1 MTLQV
6 ACQAC
11 DTIHRSD
18 TRLWRCGCGAA
29 LDVGFQGAIDV
40 DAIGRRPPGMWRYRE
55 ALPIGADAHIVS
67 FNEGF
72 TPIVR
77 MQFDGKPLSVKQ
89 ENLFPTGSFKDRGAS
104 VLISRAL
111 ELGVERVVEDSSGNA
126 GAAVAAYAAKAGIEC
141 EIYVPESTSPGKLA
155 QIRLYGAKLIRVPG
169 SREDTARAAMEA
181 AESHFYASHVWNPFF
196 FQGTKTYAFEIWE
209 QLDFS
214 APDTLIVPTGHGTML
229 IGAFLG
235 FRDLMENGL
244 IARLP
249 RIIAVQAAGCA
260 PLYRMW
266 RDQSA
271 NLAPVD
277 SSGTIAEGI
286 AIAEPTRAS
295 QILDIVH
302 ETGGR
307 IVAVTDAE
315 IERALLDICRQ
326 GLYAEPTSA
335 TAVAAFRKI
344 PTERDECIV
353 APLTGHGLKS
363 TEKLLKLTDGQR

>member
-1 MTLQV
+1 MTLKIV
-6 ACQAC
+6 CRAC
-11 DTIHRSD
+11 DTVHPQD
-18 TRLWRCGCGAA
+18 TRFWRCGCGGP
-29 LDVGFQGAIDV
+29 LDVGFRCTID
-40 DAIGRRPPGMWRYRE
+40 AGKIGRRAPGMWRYRE
-55 ALPIGADAHIVS
+55 ALPIGADAHVVS

-72 TPIVR
+72 TPIVG
-77 MQFDGKPLSVKQ
+77 MQIDGKPLNVKQ

-104 VLISRAL
+104 VLISRAA

-126 GAAVAAYAAKAGIEC
+126 GAAVAAYAAKAGIDC

-155 QIRLYGAKLIRVPG
+155 QISLYGAKLIRVPG
-169 SREDTARAAMEA
+169 SREATARAAMAA
-181 AESHFYASHVWNPFF
+181 AEHHFYASHVWNPFF

-209 QLDFS
+209 QLGFN
-214 APDTLIVPTGHGTML
+214 APDALIVPTGHGTML

-235 FRDLMENGL
+235 FRDLQENGL
-244 IARLP
+244 IDRLP
-249 RIIAVQAAGCA
+249 RMIAVQAANCA

-266 RDQSA
+266 RDQ
-271 NLAPVD
+271 LAEPPLS
-277 SSGTIAEGI
+277 SSGNTIAEGI

-295 QILDIVH
+295 QILDIIR

-315 IERALLDICRQ
+315 IKEALLDICKQ

-335 TAVAAFRKI
+335 TAIAAFRKV
-344 PTERDECIV
+344 PASGDECIV

-363 TEKLLKLTDGQR
+363 TEKMLKLNGE

>member
-1 MTLQV
+1 MTLRIV
-6 ACQAC
+6 CRAC
-11 DTIHRSD
+11 DTVHPQD
-18 TRLWRCGCGAA
+18 TRLWRCGCGGL
-29 LDVGFQGAIDV
+29 LDVGFRGAID
-40 DAIGRRPPGMWRYRE
+40 AGKIKRRSPGMWRYRE
-55 ALPIGADAHIVS
+55 ALPIGADTHVVS

-77 MQFDGKPLSVKQ
+77 MQIDGRPLTVKQ

-104 VLISRAL
+104 VLISRAA

-169 SREDTARAAMEA
+169 SREATARAAMAA
-181 AESHFYASHVWNPFF
+181 AEHHFYASHVWNPFF
-196 FQGTKTYAFEIWE
+196 FQGTKTYSFEIWE
-209 QLDFS
+209 QLGFR

-235 FRDLMENGL
+235 FRDLLENGL
-244 IARLP
+244 IDRLP
-249 RIIAVQAAGCA
+249 RMIAVQAANCA

-266 RDQSA
+266 RDR
-271 NLAPVD
+271 LAEPPPA
-277 SSGTIAEGI
+277 SSGNTIAEGI

-295 QILDIVH
+295 QILDIIR

-307 IVAVTDAE
+307 MIAVTDGE
-315 IERALLDICRQ
+315 IEEALLDICRQ

-344 PTERDECIV
+344 PAGRDECVV

-363 TEKLLKLTDGQR
+363 TEKLLKLSGG

>member
-1 MTLQV
+1 MTLQI

-11 DTIHRSD
+11 DAVQPDD
-18 TRLWRCGCGAA
+18 TRLWRCGCGGP
-29 LDVGFQGAIDV
+29 LDVGFRGIIDA
-40 DAIGRRPPGMWRYRE
+40 DKIRHRAPGMWRYRE
-55 ALPIGADAHIVS
+55 ALPIGAAAHVVS

-77 MQFDGKPLSVKQ
+77 MRIDGKPLTVKQ

-104 VLISRAL
+104 VLISRAA
-111 ELGVERVVEDSSGNA
+111 ELGVDRVVEDSSGNA

-169 SREDTARAAMEA
+169 SREATARAAMEA
-181 AESHFYASHVWNPFF
+181 AEHHFYASHVWNPFF

-209 QLDFS
+209 QLGFN
-214 APDTLIVPTGHGTML
+214 APDTLIIPTGHGTML
-229 IGAFLG
+229 IGAYLG
-235 FRDLMENGL
+235 FRDLLENAL
-244 IARLP
+244 IDRLP
-249 RIIAVQAAGCA
+249 RMIAVQAANCS

-266 RDQSA
+266 REQ
-271 NLAPVD
+271 LAEAPPA
-277 SSGTIAEGI
+277 SSGKTIAEGI

-295 QILDIVH
+295 QILDIIR
-302 ETGGR
+302 ETRGR
-307 IVAVTDAE
+307 IIAVTDAE
-315 IERALLDICRQ
+315 IEKALLDICRQ

-344 PTERDECIV
+344 PAGRDECVV

-363 TEKLLKLTDGQR
+363 TEKMLKLTGE

>member
-1 MTLQV
+1 MTLRI
-6 ACQAC
+6 ACQVCHKA
-11 DTIHRSD
+11 HRQD
-18 TRLWRCGCGAA
+18 TRLWRCGCGGP
-29 LDVGFQGAIDV
+29 LDVGFRGVIDPEK
-40 DAIGRRPPGMWRYRE
+40 IRRRSPGMWRYRE
-55 ALPIGADAHIVS
+55 ALPIGADSRVVS

-77 MQFDGKPLSVKQ
+77 MLVDGRPLSVKQ

-104 VLISRAL
+104 VLISRAA
-111 ELGVERVVEDSSGNA
+111 ELGVEKVVEDSSGNA

-141 EIYVPESTSPGKLA
+141 EIYVPDSTSPGKLA
-155 QIRLYGAKLIRVPG
+155 QIRLYGAKLNRVPG
-169 SREDTARAAMEA
+169 SREATARAAMAA
-181 AESHFYASHVWNPFF
+181 AEHHFYASHVWNPFF

-209 QLDFS
+209 QLGFR
-214 APDTLIVPTGHGTML
+214 APDALIVPTGHGTML

-235 FRDLMENGL
+235 FRDLLENGL
-244 IARLP
+244 IDRLP
-249 RIIAVQAAGCA
+249 RMVAVQAAGCA

-266 RDQSA
+266 RDG
-271 NLAPVD
+271 LAELPPA
-277 SSGTIAEGI
+277 SSGDTIAEGI
-286 AIAEPTRAS
+286 AIAEPARAA
-295 QILDIVH
+295 QILDVIH

-315 IERALLDICRQ
+315 IEEALLEICKQ

-344 PTERDECIV
+344 RVDEEERVI

-363 TEKLLKLTDGQR
+363 TEKLLKLTDG